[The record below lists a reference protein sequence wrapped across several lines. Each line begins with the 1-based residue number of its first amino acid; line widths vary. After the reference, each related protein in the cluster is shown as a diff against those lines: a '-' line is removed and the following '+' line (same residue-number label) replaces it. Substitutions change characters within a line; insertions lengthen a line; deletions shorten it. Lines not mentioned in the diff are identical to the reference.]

1 MESNMNYDDQVF
13 AIREVIEKMRPYMN
27 AEGGDILFI
36 DFKDG
41 YVYLKVIG
49 ACADCGLIDMDIS
62 EGIEAML
69 IDSVPGVIGV
79 KQVKE

>member
-1 MESNMNYDDQVF
+1 MNYDDQVF

>member
-1 MESNMNYDDQVF
+1 MEQNMNYDDQVF

-41 YVYLKVIG
+41 YVYIKVIG

-79 KQVKE
+79 KQVKD

>member
-1 MESNMNYDDQVF
+1 MEANINYDDQVF

-79 KQVKE
+79 KQVKD